1 MCGCIQVKWLKRIII
16 SDRPSDNWYH
26 KHDNRVLPTMV
37 TPEMSK
43 QDVSWWTDE
52 RYAIYDLSVNSVIA
66 YPAHGETLS
75 VGTQAEPSA
84 AGEAEAEAEGKCYTF
99 RGYAY
104 TGGMRR
110 VTRVELSLDKG
121 ATWELAAIRYP
132 EDLYRLTERQLF
144 GGRLDMASKEACY
157 CWCFWE
163 LPIAV
168 ARLARADD
176 VVLRAM
182 DDSMTIQ
189 PRDMYAP
196 PPPPSAVAEQRESVC
211 A

>member
-1 MCGCIQVKWLKRIII
+1 MKWLKRIII

-26 KHDNRVLPTMV
+26 KQDNRVLPTMV

-43 QDVSWWTDE
+43 KDVSWWDDE
-52 RYAIYDLSVNSVIA
+52 RYAIYDLSVNSAIA

-75 VGTQAEPSA
+75 VGANAEPA
-84 AGEAEAEAEGKCYTF
+84 AAAAAVAAEGEDEGSVERCYTF

-121 ATWELAAIRYP
+121 ASWELATIHYP
-132 EDLYRLTERQLF
+132 EDLYRLTERRLF

-168 ARLARADD
+168 NRLVRADD
-176 VVLRAM
+176 IVVRAM

-189 PRDMYAP
+189 PRDMYA
-196 PPPPSAVAEQRESVC
+196 
-211 A
+211 